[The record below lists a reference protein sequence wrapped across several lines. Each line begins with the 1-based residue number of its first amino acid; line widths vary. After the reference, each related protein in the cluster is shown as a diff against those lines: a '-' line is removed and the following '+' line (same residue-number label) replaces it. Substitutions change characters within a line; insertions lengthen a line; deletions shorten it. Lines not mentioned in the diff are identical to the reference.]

1 MDRENKFNKDEQW
14 CGEAFVLSRLINM
27 EKMTGWAIMGTYT
40 GGVKKLSEE
49 NYLHFL
55 KEL

>member
-1 MDRENKFNKDEQW
+1 MSNGVERHLYWER
-14 CGEAFVLSRLINM
+14 LSRLINM

>member
-1 MDRENKFNKDEQW
+1 M
-14 CGEAFVLSRLINM
+14 INM
-27 EKMTGWAIMGTYT
+27 EKMTDWAIMGTYTFT

-55 KEL
+55 KELRSIQ